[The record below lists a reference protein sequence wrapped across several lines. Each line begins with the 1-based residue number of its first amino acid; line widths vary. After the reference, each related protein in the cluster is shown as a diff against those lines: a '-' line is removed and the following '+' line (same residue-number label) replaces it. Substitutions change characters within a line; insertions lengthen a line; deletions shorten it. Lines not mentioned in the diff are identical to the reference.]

1 MEPLATEQRRLT
13 AFRATDAFAVEAYR
27 IARALPRDSGGLADE
42 IRRAAARSGGAVIAA
57 SAADP
62 GCEDERRQIERARRA
77 LFEGRYYLY
86 LARRF
91 GLLDSRR
98 YRAITVRQ
106 DSALRELAAV
116 LRPRSP

>member
-1 MEPLATEQRRLT
+1 MRPQRR
-13 AFRATDAFAVEAYR
+13 
-27 IARALPRDSGGLADE
+27 
-42 IRRAAARSGGAVIAA
+42 RRSLR
-57 SAADP
+57 P
-62 GCEDERRQIERARRA
+62 GCEDERLQIERARRA

-91 GLLDSRR
+91 GLIDARR
-98 YRAITVRQ
+98 YRAIAVRQ